1 MHRSPRPPR
10 RHKPTT
16 TEKPRQVRPNLV
28 NTRITSLVTNPTS
41 AHEAKWCPRGPGFRL
56 ARVGSDELHVKLGQL
71 GVTAS
76 QWQDLRAQLAAGAT
90 PPAPGQPFQATAA
103 AVSGIG
109 AAIGGTGVA
118 LATRTQATAAAVAAA
133 AAGYANQEATAAGE
147 MAAVTQVR
155 VV

>member
-1 MHRSPRPPR
+1 M
-10 RHKPTT
+10 
-16 TEKPRQVRPNLV
+16 
-28 NTRITSLVTNPTS
+28 
-41 AHEAKWCPRGPGFRL
+41 GP
-56 ARVGSDELHVKLGQL
+56 DELHVKLGQL
-71 GVTAS
+71 GVTAG
-76 QWQDLRAQLAAGAT
+76 QWQDLGAQLAAGAT